1 MAETRKTAH
10 GVMPMDDFQKQQLN
24 YNTLQGG
31 CQYGMWDTEHDGYD
45 IYCPACGKK
54 LRLCSA
60 CEKYKAALCDYNED
74 TGECSMTEEKK

>member
-1 MAETRKTAH
+1 
-10 GVMPMDDFQKQQLN
+10 MDEMKN
-24 YNTLQGG
+24 YHTEI
-31 CQYGMWDTEHDGYD
+31 CAYCKKEVSVVWDTEHDGYD

-74 TGECSMTEEKK
+74 TGECSMTEEKNNG